1 MLNTCNEFSLDFL
14 RSEFE
19 FIFEFTTLE
28 DAFIDSLSFHFISLV
43 IFKMSRKWQ
52 VQLIVCC
59 TVAFLS
65 VSRCFALVPV
75 VQNSVLTDVQ
85 EALLPEKIISEFMNS
100 FSNDDDDDE
109 ICSKALLPFL
119 LTKDRPDWTYRSKF
133 NYILLAFNLN
143 SVKSFCFPKVH
154 WISAIANLQ

>member
-1 MLNTCNEFSLDFL
+1 
-14 RSEFE
+14 
-19 FIFEFTTLE
+19 
-28 DAFIDSLSFHFISLV
+28 
-43 IFKMSRKWQ
+43 MSRKWQ

-75 VQNSVLTDVQ
+75 VQDSVLTDVQ

-143 SVKSFCFPKVH
+143 SVKSFCFPKMH
-154 WISAIANLQ
+154 FCNRKSTIEI

>member
-1 MLNTCNEFSLDFL
+1 
-14 RSEFE
+14 
-19 FIFEFTTLE
+19 
-28 DAFIDSLSFHFISLV
+28 
-43 IFKMSRKWQ
+43 MSRKWQ
-52 VQLIVCC
+52 GQLIVCC
-59 TVAFLS
+59 TVVTFLS
-65 VSRCFALVPV
+65 VSRCFALV
-75 VQNSVLTDVQ
+75 QDSFLLTDVQ

>member
-1 MLNTCNEFSLDFL
+1 MTHSITTVFIS
-14 RSEFE
+14 SV
-19 FIFEFTTLE
+19 IFE
-28 DAFIDSLSFHFISLV
+28 
-43 IFKMSRKWQ
+43 MSRKWQ

-59 TVAFLS
+59 TVVTFLS
-65 VSRCFALVPV
+65 VSRCFALV
-75 VQNSVLTDVQ
+75 QDSVLTDVIQ

-143 SVKSFCFPKVH
+143 SVKSFCFPKMH